1 MIATRRARMGP
12 WSGLTLLE
20 TAAVMLIVAILAVP
34 LVAVAARLI
43 VLPVEWQNN
52 LGDVRDAREA
62 LHWVASDA
70 RQAACYTESQFE
82 GSLGTFEWTDY
93 TETPARE
100 FSVRYS
106 LTTPDAD
113 GRQELMRAETV
124 DALQPNTITIG
135 YVEGFDIRQNGRLIY
150 ARAQVPSRSTGD
162 SDVPPLE
169 IAALMR
175 PSGQAIADC

>member
-1 MIATRRARMGP
+1 MTATRRAHTGA

-20 TAAVMLIVAILAVP
+20 TAAVMLIVAVLAVP
-34 LVAVAARLI
+34 MVAVAARLI

-70 RQAACYTESQFE
+70 RQAACYTESQSE
-82 GSLGTFEWTDY
+82 GHIGTFEWTDY

-113 GRQELMRAETV
+113 GRQELLRAETV
-124 DALQPNTITIG
+124 DALQPKTITIG
-135 YVEGFDIRQNGRLIY
+135 YVEGFNIRRNGRLIH
-150 ARAQVPSRSTGD
+150 AEVHVPSRSIQD
-162 SDVPPLE
+162 PNISPLE

>member
-1 MIATRRARMGP
+1 MTASRRARLGP

-20 TAAVMLIVAILAVP
+20 TAAVMLIMAVLAVP
-34 LVAVAARLI
+34 LVAVAGRFI
-43 VLPVEWQNN
+43 TLPVQWQEN

-70 RQAACYTESQFE
+70 RQAACFSEPQFE
-82 GSLGTFEWTDY
+82 GYLGTFEWTDY
-93 TETPARE
+93 TETPARH

-106 LTTPDAD
+106 LGAPDAD
-113 GRQELMRAETV
+113 GRQELVRAETV
-124 DALQPNTITIG
+124 DLSQPKTITIG
-135 YVEGFDIRQNGRLIY
+135 YVEGFNIRQYGRLIH
-150 ARAQVPSRSTGD
+150 AEVRVPSRSAQD
-162 SDVPPLE
+162 SEVPPLE

>member
-1 MIATRRARMGP
+1 MTATRRAHTGA

-20 TAAVMLIVAILAVP
+20 TAAVMLIVAVLAVP
-34 LVAVAARLI
+34 MVAVAARLI

-70 RQAACYTESQFE
+70 RQAACYTESQLE
-82 GSLGTFEWTDY
+82 GYIGTFEWTDY

-106 LTTPDAD
+106 LGAPDSD

-124 DALQPNTITIG
+124 DALQPKTITIG
-135 YVEGFDIRQNGRLIY
+135 YVEGFNIRQNGRLIHVEV
-150 ARAQVPSRSTGD
+150 RVPSRSTGD